1 MKNLLILFSMICR
14 IHYFRTDNP
23 EGHITNTNG
32 CNVLKLSV
40 IHSLMLLLLVST
52 TGQAFTVRT
61 DTLDLSCLK
70 NDGAGKLQCGYWLS
84 APDPVTDISVAA
96 DNKPVAVEQTETY
109 PWDGAVT
116 AILILVDT
124 SDPGREN
131 VIMENRKIIEL
142 ILGQAGAHDL
152 IGLATFDNTLR
163 QEAPVGAAHE
173 EILAAA
179 GTMRALGMTTEL
191 YRSVLS
197 AIDVL
202 KKTRAE
208 RKSIYLMSDGLAEDK
223 AYFHQDVVRAARAA
237 GVVITSLGYPRSVS
251 QSVGLQILRRLS
263 DETGG
268 IYVESDS
275 NFHLPDEFLRNPFS
289 SIDNGGRFTIDVT
302 ELIQTPAQDRNIITV
317 DIKTNAGNNHVDIPL
332 NVLMPRHDVKESE
345 QKPAVAV
352 SQPSPTPTAPVTIIT
367 REAPAEPD
375 YFWSW
380 YLVLVGLVFLL
391 IIVITAF
398 FLMVYRQGR
407 KKTGS
412 ATYTAVPSENKPYAY
427 LILQDESK
435 KRYPILKTSWRIGR
449 GSDNEMVLQDNS
461 VSRRH
466 AEIHRDKGD
475 VFTLYD
481 LDSLNGVFV
490 NDNKV
495 TKQVLHEGDII
506 EIGDIV
512 LRFSLLSDEYQMEE
526 STIMQHT
533 RTPLAH

>member
-1 MKNLLILFSMICR
+1 MPYSQNTGCDDLKSP
-14 IHYFRTDNP
+14 YFRFLVP
-23 EGHITNTNG
+23 
-32 CNVLKLSV
+32 
-40 IHSLMLLLLVST
+40 LLLAPIIS
-52 TGQAFTVRT
+52 QAFTVHT
-61 DTLDLSCLK
+61 DTLDLSCL
-70 NDGAGKLQCGYWLS
+70 NTDDAGKLQCKYWLS
-84 APDPVTDISVAA
+84 APGPVTAISVAA
-96 DNKPVAVEQTETY
+96 GNTPVAVEQSETY

-131 VIMENRKIIEL
+131 VIVENRNIIEQ
-142 ILGQAGAHDL
+142 ILGQAGTHDL
-152 IGLATFDNTLR
+152 IGLARFDSSLR
-163 QEAPVGAAHE
+163 QETPIGATHE

-179 GTMRALGMTTEL
+179 GKLRAVGMTTEL

-202 KKTRAE
+202 KKTNAD
-208 RKSIYLMSDGLAEDK
+208 RKSIILMSDGLAEDK
-223 AYFHQDVVRAARAA
+223 AYFHQDVIRAAKAA
-237 GVVITSLGYPRSVS
+237 GVVITSLGFPRSVS
-251 QSVGLQILRRLS
+251 QSVGLQTLRRLS

-268 IYVESDS
+268 IYVASDS
-275 NFHLPDEFLRNPFS
+275 NFHLPDEFLRSPFS
-289 SIDNGGRFTIDVT
+289 SIDNGGRFTLDVT
-302 ELIQTPAQDRNIITV
+302 DLIEKPAPDQDIIAV
-317 DIKTNAGNNHVDIPL
+317 DIRTTTGNNHVDIPL
-332 NVLMPRHDVKESE
+332 HVLIPRHEVKAAE
-345 QKPAVAV
+345 QKPAVA
-352 SQPSPTPTAPVTIIT
+352 QPAPKTTAPVTIIT

-380 YLVLVGLVFLL
+380 YLVLVGLIFLL

-407 KKTGS
+407 KKSGAAAFTPA
-412 ATYTAVPSENKPYAY
+412 ATDNKPYAY

-435 KRYPILKTSWRIGR
+435 TRYPIMKTSWRIGR
-449 GSDNEMVLQDNS
+449 GSDNELVLEDNS

-475 VFTLYD
+475 VFTIYD
-481 LDSLNGVFV
+481 LDSLNGVFI

-495 TKQVLHEGDII
+495 SKQVLHEGDII

>member
-32 CNVLKLSV
+32 CNVLKLPV
-40 IHSLMLLLLVST
+40 ISSLMLLLLVST

-96 DNKPVAVEQTETY
+96 GNKPVAVEQTETY

-237 GVVITSLGYPRSVS
+237 GVVITSLGFPRSVS

-275 NFHLPDEFLRNPFS
+275 NFHLPDEFLRSPFS

-412 ATYTAVPSENKPYAY
+412 TTYTAVPSENKPYAY

-466 AEIHRDKGD
+466 AEIHRDKSD